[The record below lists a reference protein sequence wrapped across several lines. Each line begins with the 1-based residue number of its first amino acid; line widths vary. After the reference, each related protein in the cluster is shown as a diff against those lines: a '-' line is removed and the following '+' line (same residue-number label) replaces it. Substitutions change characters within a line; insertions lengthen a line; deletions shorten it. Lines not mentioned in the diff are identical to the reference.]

1 MLEEADQ
8 RAAQTNEERTAYAN
22 TEIEKM
28 RTYPKEIISPDA
40 SLNASFPGASKPKAG
55 RGSRGHTHDAG
66 AAANSQPQ
74 ETEGDA
80 ANEDADADMP
90 LSQLSANAI
99 SSAVESAARTQESPA
114 GGDNANAAVPKG
126 FLIR

>member
-8 RAAQTNEERTAYAN
+8 KAAQTNEERTAYAN

-28 RTYPKEIISPDA
+28 RTYPKEIINSDA

-55 RGSRGHTHDAG
+55 RGSRGRTHDAG
-66 AAANSQPQ
+66 AAASSQPQ
-74 ETEGDA
+74 EAEDDA
-80 ANEDADADMP
+80 TNEDPDADMP
-90 LSQLSANAI
+90 LSQLSASAT

-114 GGDNANAAVPKG
+114 GADNANAAVPKG
-126 FLIR
+126 FLVR